1 MSVSVKVLIL
11 YGDANQALPMAKSL
25 YQKGYQVDA
34 VCASKW
40 SYGYGSKYITKKYLH
55 ENVEDIDEYFEYL
68 KGILI
73 NEEYS
78 AILPMRDSTAE
89 LMSKYKD
96 ELLKYTQF
104 IMPDYETFE
113 KGFDKHRLMEVCKKN
128 GYPHPET
135 YVLEDGT
142 LGCLDLDS
150 LRYPLLIKPNHT
162 YGARGMTLCN
172 NRYDLEAKFPDIYKK
187 FGDCHLQVYIPEGGH
202 QVEVQLY
209 VNEKGE
215 LVQSSVI
222 KKFRWY
228 PEKGGSSCCNI
239 SCENKEIV
247 DICYHILL
255 DIGWVGFADF
265 DTIEDPYT
273 GDLLI
278 MEINPRVPA
287 CVKSAFASGIDWA
300 DVIVSEYLRI
310 AHAKYQKEHEVYLRH
325 LGFEVLWFIN
335 SKNRWK
341 TKPNWFKFI
350 GKNIFYQDMSDIS
363 DWMPFIRGSLG
374 NIKRQLDPEF
384 RKSKNGLR

>member
-1 MSVSVKVLIL
+1 M
-11 YGDANQALPMAKSL
+11 
-25 YQKGYQVDA
+25 
-34 VCASKW
+34 
-40 SYGYGSKYITKKYLH
+40 
-55 ENVEDIDEYFEYL
+55 DEYFEYL
-68 KGILI
+68 KDILVSGG
-73 NEEYS
+73 YS
-78 AILPMRDSTAE
+78 AIIPMRDSTAE
-89 LMSKYKD
+89 LMCKYRD

-104 IMPDYETFE
+104 IMPDYDTFE

-135 YVLEDGT
+135 YLLEGDTLDG
-142 LGCLDLDS
+142 LDLDK

-162 YGARGMTLCN
+162 FGARGMTLCN
-172 NRYDLEAKFPDIYKK
+172 DRKELEEKYPGIRKQ
-187 FGDCHLQVYIPEGGH
+187 FGECHLQTYIPEGGH

-209 VNEKGE
+209 VNETGE

-239 SCENKEIV
+239 SYENKEIV

-265 DTIEDPYT
+265 DTIEDPRT
-273 GDLLI
+273 GELLI

-300 DVIVSEYLRI
+300 DVIVSEYLKKP
-310 AHAKYQKEHEVYLRH
+310 HGTYKMDKEVYLRH
-325 LGFEVLWFIN
+325 LGFEVLWFMG

-341 TKPNWFKFI
+341 TKPNWFKLL
-350 GKNIFYQDMSDIS
+350 GSNIYYQDMSDWS
-363 DWMPFIRGSLG
+363 DWMPFIRGSWG
-374 NIKRQLDPEF
+374 NVKKQMDPEF
-384 RKSKNGLR
+384 RKSKGH